1 MPFALI
7 LGASKLQK
15 YSCGV
20 RFRCHF
26 SCGRVLGLYVNLCLK
41 TAGSYIR
48 CTPKN
53 VNCRIMDEK
62 PRRKRDLLK
71 KLNDN
76 YRVVFI
82 DDESL
87 EEVVSF
93 RLTMRKL
100 YIIIST
106 LFVLVAVATVAI
118 VVLTPVKYYIPGY
131 AGGKTRLEVVKLKQN
146 VDSLSDLVA
155 AQEKYQEN
163 IRNVI
168 SGNMKTP
175 LDTTLLDLK
184 KTRQEEINSL
194 LPASGELMKQAA
206 RSVKKDKEK
215 AGK

>member
-1 MPFALI
+1 
-7 LGASKLQK
+7 
-15 YSCGV
+15 
-20 RFRCHF
+20 
-26 SCGRVLGLYVNLCLK
+26 
-41 TAGSYIR
+41 
-48 CTPKN
+48 
-53 VNCRIMDEK
+53 MDEK
-62 PRRKRDLLK
+62 PTRKRDLLK
-71 KLNDN
+71 RLNDH

-87 EEVVSF
+87 EEVLSF

-100 YIIIST
+100 YIIVST
-106 LFVLVAVATVAI
+106 LFVLVAVATVSI

-163 IRNVI
+163 LRNVI
-168 SGNMKTP
+168 TGNMKTQ
-175 LDTTLLDLK
+175 LDTTMLDLK

-206 RSVKKDKEK
+206 RSVKKDKDLEQK
-215 AGK
+215 TGNK

>member
-1 MPFALI
+1 
-7 LGASKLQK
+7 
-15 YSCGV
+15 
-20 RFRCHF
+20 
-26 SCGRVLGLYVNLCLK
+26 
-41 TAGSYIR
+41 
-48 CTPKN
+48 
-53 VNCRIMDEK
+53 MDDK
-62 PRRKRDLLK
+62 PTRKRDLLK
-71 KLNDN
+71 RLNDN

-87 EEVVSF
+87 EEVLSF

-106 LFVLVAVATVAI
+106 LFVLVAVATVSI

-163 IRNVI
+163 LRAVI
-168 SGNMKTP
+168 TGNMKTP
-175 LDTTLLDLK
+175 LDTTMLDLK

-194 LPASGELMKQAA
+194 LPASGEMMKQAA
-206 RSVKKDKEK
+206 RSVKKDKDLERK
-215 AGK
+215 AGNK

>member
-1 MPFALI
+1 
-7 LGASKLQK
+7 
-15 YSCGV
+15 
-20 RFRCHF
+20 
-26 SCGRVLGLYVNLCLK
+26 
-41 TAGSYIR
+41 
-48 CTPKN
+48 
-53 VNCRIMDEK
+53 MDEK

-71 KLNDN
+71 RLNDN

-93 RLTMRKL
+93 KLTMRKL

-163 IRNVI
+163 LRNVI
-168 SGNMKTP
+168 TGNMKTP

-215 AGK
+215 SGQ

>member
-1 MPFALI
+1 
-7 LGASKLQK
+7 
-15 YSCGV
+15 
-20 RFRCHF
+20 
-26 SCGRVLGLYVNLCLK
+26 
-41 TAGSYIR
+41 
-48 CTPKN
+48 
-53 VNCRIMDEK
+53 MDDK
-62 PRRKRDLLK
+62 PTRKRDLLK
-71 KLNDN
+71 RLNDN

-87 EEVVSF
+87 EEVLSF

-106 LFVLVAVATVAI
+106 MFVLVAVATVSI

-163 IRNVI
+163 LRNVI

-175 LDTTLLDLK
+175 LDTTMLDLK

-206 RSVKKDKEK
+206 RGVKKDKEK
-215 AGK
+215 AGQ

>member
-1 MPFALI
+1 
-7 LGASKLQK
+7 
-15 YSCGV
+15 
-20 RFRCHF
+20 
-26 SCGRVLGLYVNLCLK
+26 
-41 TAGSYIR
+41 
-48 CTPKN
+48 
-53 VNCRIMDEK
+53 MDEK

-93 RLTMRKL
+93 KLTMRKL

-106 LFVLVAVATVAI
+106 LFVIVAIATVAI

-155 AQEKYQEN
+155 AQEKYQQN
-163 IRNVI
+163 LRNVI
-168 SGNMKTP
+168 SGNMKIP
-175 LDTTLLDLK
+175 LDTTMLDLK

-215 AGK
+215 SGQ

>member
-1 MPFALI
+1 
-7 LGASKLQK
+7 
-15 YSCGV
+15 
-20 RFRCHF
+20 
-26 SCGRVLGLYVNLCLK
+26 
-41 TAGSYIR
+41 
-48 CTPKN
+48 
-53 VNCRIMDEK
+53 MDEK

-93 RLTMRKL
+93 KLTMRKL

-106 LFVLVAVATVAI
+106 LFVIVAIATVAI

-163 IRNVI
+163 LRNVI

-175 LDTTLLDLK
+175 LDTTMLDLK

-215 AGK
+215 SGQ